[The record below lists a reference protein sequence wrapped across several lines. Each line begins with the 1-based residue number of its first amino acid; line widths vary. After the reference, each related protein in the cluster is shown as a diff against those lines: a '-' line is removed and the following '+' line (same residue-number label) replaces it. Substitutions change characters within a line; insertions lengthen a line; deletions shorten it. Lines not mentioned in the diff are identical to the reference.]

1 MVFLLLKKKNVRPAS
16 SFLTKEEAF
25 KIQGIIDWKDYSSKE
40 KAFKGYFWNGLQFSA
55 SQNGGNVF

>member
-1 MVFLLLKKKNVRPAS
+1 MVFPLLKKKNVRPPA
-16 SFLTKEEAF
+16 FLTIEEAF